1 MTVTETPLPGVL
13 VVEPRV
19 HRDARG
25 AFWETYHEG
34 RYVAAG
40 IDARFVQTNASC
52 SRGGTLRGLHFQAPP
67 HAQAKLV
74 SVLDGAI
81 FDVAVD
87 LRPGSPTFGAWFGM
101 DLTAESMQQVFV
113 PEGFAHGFVVTSET
127 ALVSYACSAV
137 YAPEAERSIAWDDPD
152 IGIAWPVAAP
162 VLSEKDASAP
172 RLADLVST
180 FGGRAGA
187 RRDARNPT
195 RRA

>member
-19 HRDARG
+19 HRDGRG

-40 IDARFVQTNASC
+40 IDARFVQTNVSR

-152 IGIAWPVAAP
+152 IGIAWSVAAP

-172 RLADLVST
+172 QLADLVST

-195 RRA
+195 RPA

>member
-34 RYVAAG
+34 RYAAAG
-40 IDARFVQTNASC
+40 IDARFVQTNVSR

-87 LRPGSPTFGAWFGM
+87 LRPGSPTFGAWS
-101 DLTAESMQQVFV
+101 TQ
-113 PEGFAHGFVVTSET
+113 
-127 ALVSYACSAV
+127 
-137 YAPEAERSIAWDDPD
+137 RRRPD
-152 IGIAWPVAAP
+152 CGK
-162 VLSEKDASAP
+162 S
-172 RLADLVST
+172 
-180 FGGRAGA
+180 
-187 RRDARNPT
+187 
-195 RRA
+195 